1 MRKSLCIVLA
11 FVISSLS
18 IATYV
23 LADDNETTNNTTTP
37 DLHTE
42 QQQLQQQIEDA
53 NEELN
58 DVQDELSE
66 NLQQVKKLDDRLNEQ
81 ALKLAGVIYA
91 ANDGIDS
98 YLVNPIDGDLSKLKN
113 VIILTG
119 TNDILN
125 PDVDVLKEK
134 R

>member
-42 QQQLQQQIEDA
+42 QQQLQQQ
-53 NEELN
+53 L
-58 DVQDELSE
+58 
-66 NLQQVKKLDDRLNEQ
+66 
-81 ALKLAGVIYA
+81 
-91 ANDGIDS
+91 
-98 YLVNPIDGDLSKLKN
+98 
-113 VIILTG
+113 
-119 TNDILN
+119 
-125 PDVDVLKEK
+125 
-134 R
+134 

>member
-1 MRKSLCIVLA
+1 MRKILCIVLA

-37 DLHTE
+37 DLQTE

-66 NLQQVKKLDDRLNEQ
+66 NLQQVKKLDDRIAESQTELEIRKLQNYKIQ
-81 ALKLAGVIYA
+81 LK
-91 ANDGIDS
+91 
-98 YLVNPIDGDLSKLKN
+98 KLK
-113 VIILTG
+113 
-119 TNDILN
+119 
-125 PDVDVLKEK
+125 KS
-134 R
+134 